1 MKKLLIVLVIIITS
15 VNFTSCNKDEVFNES
30 NIVGEWKCI
39 QNEGWEKR
47 YNSNEKDTWN
57 DKIGD
62 KDWDDSD
69 ISFYDDNTGAWDGD
83 AFKWVFN
90 NNKFIIT
97 FFDTDYNEND
107 ISVSYLSKDL
117 LIIEIKYKDS
127 FHNKYSFIKD

>member
-39 QNEGWEKR
+39 QNEGWEKQ

-69 ISFYDDNTGAWDGD
+69 ISFYDDNTGVWDGD

-97 FFDTDYNEND
+97 FFDADYNEND
-107 ISVSYLSKDL
+107 VSVSYLSKDL
-117 LIIEIKYKDS
+117 LIIEIKYEDS
-127 FHNKYSFIKD
+127 FYNKYSFIKD